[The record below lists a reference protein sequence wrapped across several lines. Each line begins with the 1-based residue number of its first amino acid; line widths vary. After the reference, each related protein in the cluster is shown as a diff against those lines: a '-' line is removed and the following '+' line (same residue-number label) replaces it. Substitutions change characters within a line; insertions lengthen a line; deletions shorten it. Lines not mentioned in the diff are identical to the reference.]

1 MPSTNLLPWILA
13 AMVASVAAMVT
24 GITSGLPA
32 LSWLAALL
40 FATALIATAID
51 VNAAWWATDASPVPD
66 AAIHSA
72 ILNGRI
78 LALGYVWGSVALYCV
93 YRLTH
98 LRWQH
103 GLQYGAGMALVAW
116 LILLYVHMLSQP
128 GSRLR
133 EPRAIAQAA
142 WLSMIHGAGAVVG
155 LGFLIGSG
163 KLFSLRGDWGAN
175 LVFLAGGIAVLGI
188 SFISAITFQRLRQAE
203 RTMAQPPMPAGPA

>member
-13 AMVASVAAMVT
+13 AMVASIAAMVT
-24 GITSGLPA
+24 GISSGLPG

-40 FATALIATAID
+40 YAAALIATAID
-51 VNAAWWATDASPVPD
+51 VNGAWWGADKSPDPD
-66 AAIHSA
+66 AAVHSA

-103 GLQYGAGMALVAW
+103 GLQYGAGMALIAW

-133 EPRAIAQAA
+133 QPRAIAQAA
-142 WLSMIHGAGAVVG
+142 WLSMIHGAGALAG

-163 KLFSLRGDWGAN
+163 KLFSLKGDWAAN
-175 LVFLAGGIAVLGI
+175 QVFLAGGIAVLGI
-188 SFISAITFQRLRQAE
+188 SLISAITFQRLRRAKQ
-203 RTMAQPPMPAGPA
+203 TMAPRPMPADPV